1 MVVVVVGFGFDPDDD
16 DDPDDDPGDVVTG
29 GKMVIGRQQRLVL
42 KYKTKH
48 KRILFLMTVS
58 VINNN

>member
-1 MVVVVVGFGFDPDDD
+1 MVVVGFDPDDD
-16 DDPDDDPGDVVTG
+16 DEEDDDPGDVVTG
-29 GKMVIGRQQRLVL
+29 GKMVRGRQQRLVL

-48 KRILFLMTVS
+48 KRILFFMTVS